1 MLPLCYAKYGF
12 SGGRFY
18 GLWWFIAIF
27 GNPGSCSIFSSPFV
41 QIPGNQTFYYF
52 RSSFTLQVH
61 VFWSNILFQLTFE
74 ISEFW
79 QVSKN
84 DLIDSAWSSRLH
96 LFSAEPSSAVPW
108 AVGNNKQLE
117 IGTIV
122 HLMAYSVP
130 RYPLICELLKNRSF
144 MSSSRFLESNSNELC
159 CCTTTKSVNC
169 QNSCLMHTCHQTVQ
183 GSVCKL
189 LDAPTHRSKI
199 LSISQ
204 LSYWNINF
212 TSKWKFQG
220 TCQV

>member
-1 MLPLCYAKYGF
+1 MQNMDFQGGDFMVYGDLLLFLVTPVLALFLAPPLSKF
-12 SGGRFY
+12 
-18 GLWWFIAIF
+18 
-27 GNPGSCSIFSSPFV
+27 
-41 QIPGNQTFYYF
+41 QETKH
-52 RSSFTLQVH
+52 FTILEPLLLYKFMF
-61 VFWSNILFQLTFE
+61 FWSNILFQLTFE